1 MGLQRVR
8 HDLATKQLQQTVVH
22 NYDNKCWE
30 RKHKNSFFM
39 KSATLWDVIIL
50 IYVHIAEYEALLISG
65 YMLFYLSIILQ
76 EANFPL
82 LLKWNIWYV
91 IIF

>member
-1 MGLQRVR
+1 MLRKNIKILVYEISYLMR
-8 HDLATKQLQQTVVH
+8 FNNTYICTCIE
-22 NYDNKCWE
+22 YD
-30 RKHKNSFFM
+30 
-39 KSATLWDVIIL
+39 
-50 IYVHIAEYEALLISG
+50 ALLISG

-76 EANFPL
+76 EAKFPL

>member
-1 MGLQRVR
+1 
-8 HDLATKQLQQTVVH
+8 
-22 NYDNKCWE
+22 
-30 RKHKNSFFM
+30 M
-39 KSATLWDVIIL
+39 KSATLRDVIIL
-50 IYVHIAEYEALLISG
+50 IYVHVAEYEALLISG

>member
-1 MGLQRVR
+1 
-8 HDLATKQLQQTVVH
+8 
-22 NYDNKCWE
+22 
-30 RKHKNSFFM
+30 M
-39 KSATLWDVIIL
+39 KSATLWYLIIL
-50 IYVHIAEYEALLISG
+50 VYVYIAEYEVLLISG

-82 LLKWNIWYV
+82 LLKWNSWYV